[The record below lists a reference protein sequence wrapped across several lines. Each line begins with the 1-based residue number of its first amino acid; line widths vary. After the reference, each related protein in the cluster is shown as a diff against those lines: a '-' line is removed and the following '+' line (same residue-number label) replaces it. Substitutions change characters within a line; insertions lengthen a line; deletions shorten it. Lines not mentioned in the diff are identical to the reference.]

1 MSVKN
6 TSRILSSIIKSNQA
20 QNQNPISSNKQQEN
34 TQTVIYLK
42 NFGNLSGGIIKKKL
56 ATPSRSVRS
65 ISGMVGSVGSFRRGI
80 PAGDNN
86 FFSNEDRNNQT
97 ISLSNIKSNVNNN
110 SFLFSSNNT
119 PAISKNK
126 NIIPKNNNINLFT
139 NTTSASTGNM
149 ANNLNSNLNSD
160 NSKNKEI
167 TNFASIINAKNN
179 NNENI
184 NI

>member
-6 TSRILSSIIKSNQA
+6 SSNILSTIIK
-20 QNQNPISSNKQQEN
+20 NPTSSNKQEP

-65 ISGMVGSVGSFRRGI
+65 TSGMVGSVGSFKRGI
-80 PAGDNN
+80 PANENN
-86 FFSNEDRNNQT
+86 FFSNGDERNNQT
-97 ISLSNIKSNVNNN
+97 LLLSNNKSNINNN

-126 NIIPKNNNINLFT
+126 NLLVPSNTNNFFYKYYF
-139 NTTSASTGNM
+139 S
-149 ANNLNSNLNSD
+149 
-160 NSKNKEI
+160 
-167 TNFASIINAKNN
+167 
-179 NNENI
+179 
-184 NI
+184 